1 MNDACLQLVARMI
14 LLTMTGKHKQTWDLY
29 EQYKRETRLHVTVK
43 EYIEW
48 RKEMTA

>member
-1 MNDACLQLVARMI
+1 MNDACMKLVIRMI
-14 LLTMTGKHKQTWDLY
+14 LNTMNGNSEAVWELY
-29 EQYKRETRLHVTVK
+29 EKYKRETRLHVTVK

>member
-1 MNDACLQLVARMI
+1 MTDACVNLIYGMI
-14 LLTMTGKHKQTWDLY
+14 LNAMSGNSEAVWELY